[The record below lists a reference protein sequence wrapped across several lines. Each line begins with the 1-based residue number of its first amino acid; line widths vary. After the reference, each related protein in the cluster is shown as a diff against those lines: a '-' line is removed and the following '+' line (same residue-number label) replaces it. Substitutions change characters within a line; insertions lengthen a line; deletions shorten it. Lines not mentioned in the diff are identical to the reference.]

1 MNRVDTHHEEDRIF
15 GEALLQPP
23 GSRNAY
29 LARACGGDATLLRRL
44 EELLHEHDQAVNALD
59 LLPGRELRGA
69 LARDADTPVP
79 DDNLASNAGR
89 YTLGEKLGEGGWG
102 VVYAAEQLHPV
113 RRSVAVKI
121 IKLGMDTRAVVLRFQ
136 AERQALALMDHESI
150 ARVLDAGETAQGRP
164 FFVMEQVRGSR
175 ITRYCDEHHLT
186 ISQRLEL
193 FMQVCEAVQH
203 AHQKG

>member
-23 GSRNAY
+23 DGREAY

-69 LARDADTPVP
+69 LVGAVDAAAL
-79 DDNLASNAGR
+79 DDCLASNAGR

-102 VVYAAEQLHPV
+102 VVYAAE
-113 RRSVAVKI
+113 
-121 IKLGMDTRAVVLRFQ
+121 
-136 AERQALALMDHESI
+136 
-150 ARVLDAGETAQGRP
+150 
-164 FFVMEQVRGSR
+164 
-175 ITRYCDEHHLT
+175 
-186 ISQRLEL
+186 
-193 FMQVCEAVQH
+193 
-203 AHQKG
+203 